1 MASTTTEVSAVVLA
15 GGRGERLGGVDKG
28 LAPLAGKPLIAHVLA
43 RLAPQVDDIV
53 ISANRNAERYA
64 EFGAPVV
71 ADAEADFPGPLAGIL
86 AGAARARHDWLL
98 VVPCDTP
105 FLPDDLGAGLLAAAR
120 AADTRLARASDG
132 SRGHYAIMLLRRE
145 LLADLAA
152 WLAAGERRVQAWQAR
167 HAPAEAI
174 FADPD
179 AFLNLNT
186 PDDLRLAERLLAR

>member
-1 MASTTTEVSAVVLA
+1 MRSPATELSAVVLA
-15 GGRGERLGGVDKG
+15 GGRGERLGGMDKG
-28 LAPLAGKPLIAHVLA
+28 LALLAGKPLIAHVLA

-105 FLPDDLGAGLLAAAR
+105 FLPDDLGVGLLAAAR

-145 LLADLAA
+145 LLADLAT

-174 FADPD
+174 FADSD

-186 PDDLRLAERLLAR
+186 PDDLRLAERLLGR